1 MSEESYIDYQDATQQ
16 EKQLNEIML
25 ILRELDRANIY
36 RDTDVKRYCKSVE
49 TIILN
54 LPKSIKYKAYNKLE
68 ELGLHRG
75 QYGIIDDTKLVTY
88 DDLHNYIRDQLE
100 KQKQIWV
107 KKETKT
113 FE

>member
-1 MSEESYIDYQDATQQ
+1 MSDEYYMDETFQQ

-25 ILRELDRANIY
+25 ILREMDRANIN

-54 LPKSIKYKAYNKLE
+54 LPRSIKYKAYNKLT
-68 ELGLHRG
+68 ELGLTRG
-75 QYGIIDDTKLVTY
+75 QYGTITDEKLVIY
-88 DDLHNYIRDQLE
+88 DDLNNYIRDQLE
-100 KQKQIWV
+100 KQKQMWV